1 MTSSY
6 KAVNR
11 PPHLSRACQNKT
23 SADVMAITK
32 WTISTLRKTLRA
44 WVGLF
49 FQKKAP
55 SMLGFSRRELVF
67 ACRVLALD
75 PVARAPGAIRRVLA
89 LRYNAFEAHLASMG
103 EHGRPVGF
111 DVLVERCGPALP
123 SWRR

>member
-11 PPHLSRACQNKT
+11 LPHLSRACQNKT

-55 SMLGFSRRELVF
+55 SMPGLFKKGIGFRM
-67 ACRVLALD
+67 
-75 PVARAPGAIRRVLA
+75 PG
-89 LRYNAFEAHLASMG
+89 S
-103 EHGRPVGF
+103 
-111 DVLVERCGPALP
+111 C
-123 SWRR
+123 S